1 MERYYYSGAVEVEID
16 RQGRVMI
23 PAPLSTYAKLGREVV
38 VAGVRNRLEVW
49 DREAW
54 RKQRDE
60 FEGSAEHVAERL
72 ARQRS

>member
-1 MERYYYSGAVEVEID
+1 MERYFYSAAVEADVD
-16 RQGRVMI
+16 KQGRVMI
-23 PAPLSTYAKLGREVV
+23 PAPLTSYAKLARDVV
-38 VAGVRNRLEVW
+38 VAGVRNRLEIW